1 MRNKPINPKDNKIV
15 YFGGAKE
22 ETGMEK
28 IRRFDR
34 KKKFGR
40 LYRILLSIV
49 VVAALGLAYYIYV
62 QTKIYSTYTVTASV
76 KHETIETAF
85 TKTFG
90 DSILTYS
97 KDGANA
103 VDGSGNLLWNQ
114 TFDMQSPMIAK
125 CDDTVAFADY
135 GGNVIYVQKS
145 SGEVG
150 SVKTDMPIR
159 KIATSSKGYV
169 AAVLEDTSVTWIY
182 LYDLN
187 GTTIAYFRTTM
198 EKSGYPI
205 ALDISPNGELVCV
218 SYYYVDCEDV
228 KSSVAFY
235 NFGPVGQNN
244 IDNYVSGYNYTNCLV
259 PSVHFLNDETAI
271 AVSNE
276 RISVYS
282 GAHKPVSISEM
293 IVNDEIVSVYTAKD
307 AFAIIY
313 RDSDHSSKYRLE
325 LYDNK
330 GQKKSEKE
338 FDFDY
343 SNVSLGN
350 GMVMLYGDTNL
361 YIGTYSGAPKYEG
374 QYEKPVVLVLPTT
387 VSNRFVCVTQ
397 DTIDTVEFK

>member
-1 MRNKPINPKDNKIV
+1 MRNRPANPKDNKIV
-15 YFGGAKE
+15 YFDGAKE

-40 LYRILLSIV
+40 LYRILLSV
-49 VVAALGLAYYIYV
+49 GVVAALGLAYYIYV
-62 QTKIYSTYTVTASV
+62 QTKTYQTYTVTASV
-76 KHETIETAF
+76 KHESIDAAVTED
-85 TKTFG
+85 FG
-90 DSILTYS
+90 DSIMTYS

-135 GGNVIYVQKS
+135 GGNVIHVQKS
-145 SGEVG
+145 DGEVG
-150 SVKTDMPIR
+150 TVKTDMPIR
-159 KIATSSKGYV
+159 KIATSSTGYV

-198 EKSGYPI
+198 EKSGYPLDI
-205 ALDISPNGELVCV
+205 DISPNGELVCV
-218 SYYYVDCEDV
+218 SYYYVDCGDV

-235 NFGPVGQNN
+235 NFGPYGQNN
-244 IDNYVSGYNYTNCLV
+244 IDNYVSGYNYTNCMV
-259 PSVHFLNDETAI
+259 PFVHFIDNETAI

-282 GAHKPVSISEM
+282 GAHKPVSLSEM
-293 IVNDEIVSVYTAKD
+293 IVNDELVSVYTAKD
-307 AFAIIY
+307 AFAVIY
-313 RDSDHSSKYRLE
+313 RDGDHTSKYRLE

-330 GQKKSEKE
+330 GQKKSTKE

-350 GMVMLYGDTNL
+350 GIVMLYGDTNL
-361 YIGTYSGAPKYEG
+361 YIGTYSGSAKFEG
-374 QYEKPVVLVLPTT
+374 QYEKPLVMVLPTV